1 MKILFVEDNARLA
14 ELTQKNLKNSGI
26 VCDIASNLEDA
37 KHQLKSFQYDA
48 AVLDINLPDG
58 NGLDFLKQI
67 RKEKNQLPVII
78 LTANLDFDIKIEGL
92 DIGADDFLT
101 KPFKIEELV
110 ARLRAVLRRPKNL
123 QDKDIQIKNVL
134 FNTSNFEL
142 KISGNNIDI
151 HKKECQVLELLM
163 KKYNQ
168 VVTKNELEDKLYQI
182 DRDIQSNSLEVAIH
196 RLRKVLED
204 GKSEISITNI
214 RGVGYKLV

>member
-110 ARLRAVLRRPKNL
+110 ARLRAILRRPKNL
-123 QDKDIQIKNVL
+123 QDKNIQIKNVL

-214 RGVGYKLV
+214 RGVGYKLT

>member
-37 KHQLKSFQYDA
+37 KHQLKLFQYDA

-110 ARLRAVLRRPKNL
+110 ARLRAILRRPKNL
-123 QDKDIQIKNVL
+123 QDKNIQIKNVL

-214 RGVGYKLV
+214 RGVGYKLT

>member
-37 KHQLKSFQYDA
+37 KHQLKLFQYDA

-110 ARLRAVLRRPKNL
+110 ARLRAILRRPKNL
-123 QDKDIQIKNVL
+123 QDKNIQIKNVL

-204 GKSEISITNI
+204 EKSEISITNI
-214 RGVGYKLV
+214 RGVGYKLT

>member
-110 ARLRAVLRRPKNL
+110 ARLRAILRRPKNL

>member
-110 ARLRAVLRRPKNL
+110 ARLRAILRRPKNL

-214 RGVGYKLV
+214 RGVGYKLT

>member
-110 ARLRAVLRRPKNL
+110 ARLRAILRRPKNL

-214 RGVGYKLV
+214 RGVGYKLA

>member
-110 ARLRAVLRRPKNL
+110 ARLRAILRRPKNL
-123 QDKDIQIKNVL
+123 QDKNIQIKNVL

-214 RGVGYKLV
+214 RGVGYKLA

>member
-48 AVLDINLPDG
+48 VVLDINLPDG

-110 ARLRAVLRRPKNL
+110 ARLRAILRRPKNL

>member
-37 KHQLKSFQYDA
+37 KHQLKLFQYDA
-48 AVLDINLPDG
+48 TVLDINLPDG

-67 RKEKNQLPVII
+67 RKEKIQLPVII

-110 ARLRAVLRRPKNL
+110 ARLRAILRRPKNL

>member
-110 ARLRAVLRRPKNL
+110 ARLRAILRRPKNL
-123 QDKDIQIKNVL
+123 QDKNIQIKNVL

-204 GKSEISITNI
+204 EKSEISITNI
-214 RGVGYKLV
+214 RGVGYKLT